1 MKRKISVQEFAV
13 QLLDSALVSHNLPD
27 EEHDDL
33 VLEVA
38 TVLKTRNA
46 SKVHMVE
53 DGKCF
58 ICAEAPHERKY
69 LTCLKCSRVY
79 HMDCIRPKLT
89 KEPKNGYICAFC
101 AFENDN
107 ENLEAKKAMRLQLR
121 LQAGLDSGNGE
132 ILERYAKG
140 AELVI
145 TKSGK
150 RFCAKKGGKRSNHR
164 DSGCEGID
172 EALQALVSDPH
183 YKGYKNE
190 NEEMCALAV

>member
-58 ICAEAPHERKY
+58 ICAEAP
-69 LTCLKCSRVY
+69 SRTQILD
-79 HMDCIRPKLT
+79 MSQMLP
-89 KEPKNGYICAFC
+89 
-101 AFENDN
+101 
-107 ENLEAKKAMRLQLR
+107 RLSH
-121 LQAGLDSGNGE
+121 GL
-132 ILERYAKG
+132 Y
-140 AELVI
+140 
-145 TKSGK
+145 
-150 RFCAKKGGKRSNHR
+150 
-164 DSGCEGID
+164 
-172 EALQALVSDPH
+172 
-183 YKGYKNE
+183 
-190 NEEMCALAV
+190 